1 MIEILYSTA
10 LKAQLKAA
18 LFEQRVLIAQHLL
31 GLDENIITVKV
42 CDDKE
47 MHALNKLY
55 REIDDTTDVLS
66 FNMDFNDPEQKQL
79 VLGDIVI
86 SLPRA
91 NQQAIDNEH
100 SLEDEMI
107 FLAIH
112 GLLHL
117 MGHDHATLV
126 EEKNM
131 FSLQDKIY
139 LQVISGRNE
148 S

>member
-18 LFEQRVLIAQHLL
+18 LFEQRVLFAQQML
-31 GLDENIITVKV
+31 GLDKYIITVKV

-91 NQQAIDNEH
+91 SQQAIDNEH